1 MTSGDQGVEQQ
12 LSEPGWESRA
22 GGIWDEPWHESPP
35 SESVQEAIE
44 QEWPS
49 LAIFNICLLTFT
61 VLSSLQER

>member
-1 MTSGDQGVEQQ
+1 MARVWSRSCQSQAGRAD
-12 LSEPGWESRA
+12 RA

-35 SESVQEAIE
+35 SDSVQEAIE
-44 QEWPS
+44 HEWPS